1 MTMLL
6 RRARASDGAG
16 IATCYLR
23 STAKLGFLRRCHD
36 GEDMWRHFQAVVH
49 NKETWVITHKGRLA
63 AFLALV
69 PAEPAE
75 PAEIEHLYVH
85 PAHQGSGLG
94 TQLLDHAKTRLDTG
108 FHLWTFCQN
117 KQARGFYARHGLQI
131 ELMTDGRR
139 NEEKLPDMRFVWN
152 GR

>member
-1 MTMLL
+1 MTVLL

-16 IATCYLR
+16 IAACYLR

-36 GEDMWRHFQAVVH
+36 GEDMWRHFHGIVH
-49 NKETWVITHKGRLA
+49 NNETWVITHNGRLA
-63 AFLALV
+63 AFMAL
-69 PAEPAE
+69 E

-85 PAHQGSGLG
+85 PAHQGAGLG

-108 FHLWTFCQN
+108 FRLWTFCQN
-117 KQARGFYARHGLQI
+117 KQARAFYARHGLQI
-131 ELMTDGRR
+131 EQITDGRR
-139 NEEKLPDMRFVWN
+139 NEEKLPDIRFVWN